1 MTQESEIPD
10 VTQHLGWAYKMALP
24 HARRQSIDVED
35 SEEFADAC
43 LCLVNCSRTF
53 DSSLGYKFIT
63 YAGTSISNAI
73 STGIRERTEYRKL
86 GRQLVKFHQGENM
99 GDYCDNRVE
108 EKRFTSDQIDALIA
122 AVEVLPER
130 NRLVVQG
137 RLASKTLQEIGDDMM
152 ITRERV
158 RQIEMQSH
166 IMLWRAIEDIF
177 VLED

>member
-1 MTQESEIPD
+1 
-10 VTQHLGWAYKMALP
+10 
-24 HARRQSIDVED
+24 
-35 SEEFADAC
+35 
-43 LCLVNCSRTF
+43 
-53 DSSLGYKFIT
+53 
-63 YAGTSISNAI
+63 
-73 STGIRERTEYRKL
+73 
-86 GRQLVKFHQGENM
+86 M